1 MPKSS
6 EQNNESVVK
15 SILERSS
22 YRNVESCKRDI
33 LAALHHYRGLQPRQQ
48 KYVFNDGRSRDLI
61 CLEGTI
67 PVPYKGQSYNIPVSI
82 FVLDTHP
89 THAPICYVRPTS
101 EMRKLSFSFILF
113 HANLSGYH

>member
-1 MPKSS
+1 MPKPT

-15 SILERSS
+15 SILDRAS
-22 YRNVESCKRDI
+22 YRNVEACKRDI
-33 LAALHHYRGLQPRQQ
+33 LAALHHYRGLQPKQQ

-67 PVPYKGQSYNIPVSI
+67 PVPYRGSSYNIPLAI

-101 EMRKLSFSFILF
+101 EMRK
-113 HANLSGYH
+113 

>member
-6 EQNNESVVK
+6 GEQNYESAVK
-15 SILERSS
+15 SILDRAS
-22 YRNVESCKRDI
+22 YRNLENCKRDI
-33 LAALHHYRGLQPRQQ
+33 LAALHHYRGLQPKQQ
-48 KYVFNDGRSRDLI
+48 NYVFNDGRSRELI

-67 PVPYKGQSYNIPVSI
+67 PVPYRGSSYNIPISI

-101 EMRKLSFSFILF
+101 GMRK
-113 HANLSGYH
+113 